1 VNLKYHDSVT
11 CFRDIVQNTFG
22 PANAQ
27 VFKLEIV
34 HLKSFKS
41 CANMPQKTHWTLGTG
56 SSCGF

>member
-1 VNLKYHDSVT
+1 MIN
-11 CFRDIVQNTFG
+11 FRDILQSTFG

-27 VFKLEIV
+27 VFKLQIV
-34 HLKSFKS
+34 DLKSCIS